1 MNPHY
6 KTGKIFSIELEI
18 SYFPHNTQHYVRL
31 LRETFD
37 KHPTAEY
44 MIILEEDLDVAVDI
58 MDYFSQL
65 IPVMDKDPS
74 VYCISAWNDQV
85 IIYI

>member
-1 MNPHY
+1 M
-6 KTGKIFSIELEI
+6 
-18 SYFPHNTQHYVRL
+18 
-31 LRETFD
+31 RETFE

-85 IIYI
+85 HYIYNHEKILPSGILSSLMKLSRSLCS